1 MSQGSQPSVKLSEM
15 EFRVVKPLGQGAGS
29 SVFQINDIKKG
40 GYYALKIV
48 KRQGA
53 DEDEAHIA
61 QALQEAEV
69 GPKLNHP
76 SLMKIY
82 DHRVKKA
89 WFKVAT
95 VELLMEYIDGKTL
108 DELEMPE
115 RGQLVLVF
123 ANVASALQHMHRRK
137 VYHGD
142 LKPGNIML
150 SKAGQVKVID
160 FGTAWIADQAKG
172 RIQGTPQYMA
182 PEQARDKVVNDK
194 TDLFNLGATMY
205 RMFTGHHV
213 NTSGMPGD
221 DAAIVGP
228 RAKIRP
234 PIKLDPQIP
243 GTLNE
248 AIMACLHP
256 NPDSRPANASEI
268 EAQLKAVA
276 RHMGLKGDDLKGL
289 DDEEEDQEWAS
300 DE

>member
-1 MSQGSQPSVKLSEM
+1 MSQGSRPALKLSEM

-53 DEDEAHIA
+53 DEDDAYIA

-76 SLMKIY
+76 SLMKIF
-82 DHRVKKA
+82 DHRVKKS
-89 WFKVAT
+89 WFKIAT

-115 RGQLVLVF
+115 WQQLVLMF

-160 FGTAWIADQAKG
+160 FGTAWIAGQVKG
-172 RIQGTPQYMA
+172 RVQGTPQYMA
-182 PEQARDKVVNDK
+182 PEQARDKVVNEK

-205 RMFTGHHV
+205 RMFTGHYV
-213 NTSGMPGD
+213 NASGIPGD

-234 PIKLDPQIP
+234 PIKLAPHLP

-248 AIMACLHP
+248 TIMACLHP

-268 EAQLKAVA
+268 ETQLRAVA
-276 RHMGLKGDDLKGL
+276 KHLGLKPDDLKGL
-289 DDEEEDQEWAS
+289 AEEEEEAEWES
-300 DE
+300 GT